1 MIIENSEDFSRI
13 HRWRTTILKCFSFS
27 SPSEPSGV
35 ERIIIIYHGKTL
47 AFHVKRQHAKVVSA
61 FRQQSATCGNY
72 KLHTETLLKIGV
84 SRYIWYI
91 PRLNYRMFRNAGKK
105 FSVASLDFFSF
116 ASLETDFKSH
126 FIKIPP
132 PWGCTP
138 QAPAITG
145 LHWRT
150 QTLQQLWR
158 LVSSFFCICLTA
170 NSIKLW
176 AFASSKCVGFFAK
189 STFEN
194 PFQKRFQPAAWMEVQ
209 E

>member
-61 FRQQSATCGNY
+61 FRQQRRATCGNY

-105 FSVASLDFFSF
+105 FSVASWRFF
-116 ASLETDFKSH
+116 
-126 FIKIPP
+126 
-132 PWGCTP
+132 
-138 QAPAITG
+138 
-145 LHWRT
+145 
-150 QTLQQLWR
+150 
-158 LVSSFFCICLTA
+158 FFCFPR
-170 NSIKLW
+170 NRFQV
-176 AFASSKCVGFFAK
+176 AFH
-189 STFEN
+189 EN
-194 PFQKRFQPAAWMEVQ
+194 PALMGSHGGALTYTNSSTTLKVRFEFLLHLLNRKLD
-209 E
+209 